1 MNKQIQALCVA
12 SAFGQN
18 KKEKECVKY
27 NTKSKNINKR
37 VIIIY
42 IDQDKTGDK
51 LF

>member
-1 MNKQIQALCVA
+1 MNKQIQAFSVA
-12 SAFGQN
+12 NTFGQN

-27 NTKSKNINKR
+27 NNISKNINKI

-42 IDQDKTGDK
+42 IGQDKTGDK